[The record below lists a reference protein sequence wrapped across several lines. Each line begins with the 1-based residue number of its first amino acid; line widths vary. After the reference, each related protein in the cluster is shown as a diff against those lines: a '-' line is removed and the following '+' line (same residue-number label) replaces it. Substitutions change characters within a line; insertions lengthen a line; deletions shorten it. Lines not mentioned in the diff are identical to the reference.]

1 MDALLFAEVDR
12 LLLKTMTNDSR
23 YAQISRAKAAFLCQ
37 RVEDNAFHPQ
47 QLVLSDRD
55 LHGLSPNRFNYS
67 TIRRFNG
74 GEAIRVHSCVFVV
87 NIRRWLLLT
96 TGE

>member
-23 YAQISRAKAAFLCQ
+23 YAQISSAEAAFLCQ

-47 QLVLSDRD
+47 QSNIRD
-55 LHGLSPNRFNYS
+55 IRGLFSQTVQLFNDS
-67 TIRRFNG
+67 TI
-74 GEAIRVHSCVFVV
+74 
-87 NIRRWLLLT
+87 
-96 TGE
+96 